1 MPSTSSAVSPLLVN
15 ALMSTILQRERKL
28 IDGPLRRDFDPEMLV
43 EVEILDVNEE
53 EARAL
58 LLSIDP
64 LAQLAVNQ
72 EQLHTRLLELTP
84 VVSPDLRALWEVTAV
99 AALDRPAPTSGRD
112 RSAAFAPAFYVM
124 IPCRDEK
131 HQIELL

>member
-28 IDGPLRRDFDPEMLV
+28 IDGHLRRAFDPEMLV

-84 VVSPDLRALWEVTAV
+84 VVSPDLRALWEATAV
-99 AALDRPAPTSGRD
+99 AALDRPAATSVRD
-112 RSAAFAPAFYVM
+112 RSDAFAPAFYVM